1 MMENKKPTLDEMT
14 RYIAERF
21 GESQIES
28 IYTAVRY
35 FYMRLIEEEMR
46 CDAAYILKGREQK

>member
-1 MMENKKPTLDEMT
+1 MIETKKPTLDEMT
-14 RYIAERF
+14 KYISERF

-35 FYMRLIEEEMR
+35 FYMRLVEEEMR
-46 CDAAYILKGREQK
+46 CDAEYILKGRERK